1 MVMTFEITEM
11 QDILVVSIK
20 GNPSVDDIK
29 QILDQTRNT
38 SGYSHNAR
46 LWDFRKSNFSFSQ
59 NEILDIA
66 SYASAADSRP
76 GKVAMLVKEDLS
88 FGVSRIYEV
97 FRNTDLTET
106 NVFRD
111 KEKAVAWLREPR

>member
-1 MVMTFEITEM
+1 MGMTFEITEM

-20 GNPSVDDIK
+20 GNPSVDEIK

-38 SGYSHNAR
+38 SGYSHSAR
-46 LWDFRKSNFSFSQ
+46 LWDFRESSFSFSQ
-59 NEILDIA
+59 NEVLDIA

-88 FGVSRIYEV
+88 FGVSRIYEA
-97 FRNTDLTET
+97 FRKTNLTET

-111 KEKAVAWLREPR
+111 KTEALAWLRE